1 MEERYIKAID
11 PNIWI
16 RPAGWPAIPTN
27 LTNKTVG
34 IYAVYPTDHN
44 QIALNSTFTGSINYT
59 IDWGDGSSP
68 VTVTDNAIQVKDYN
82 YSTLAGPIF
91 TDSAGLPYKVVKIEL
106 TLVSGTPLILDMA
119 KTTVTAGTPIQ
130 SQWLE
135 LVHNWTA
142 NFIIANKP
150 RYLQRL
156 SILNQ
161 SSVQNGSS
169 LYTGLSDLRVLDFL
183 QPGNTFNWTSTQSIL
198 SNIGPVRMGD
208 LEVNRTASN
217 TSTSFFTGGQLEK
230 IGNVTQNNT
239 GNCSGFFNACSNLE
253 EVGNFTCAG
262 TTTISTMFQN
272 CASLRKLGLIN
283 IGTGGTCTGIN
294 VFNNCTQIREIRF
307 VDASKLSSATD
318 MFASCSNLTILRMPN
333 IAISFSILNCN
344 LQRQNL
350 IDLFD
355 DLADLT
361 SLPPQT
367 ITITGNPGVPDLTL
381 ADENIAVNK
390 GWSVTK
396 V

>member
-1 MEERYIKAID
+1 MTNYYIRGT
-11 PNIWI
+11 NREWV

-59 IDWGDGSSP
+59 IDWGDGSAP
-68 VTVTDNAIQVKDYN
+68 VTVTGNTIQIKDFN
-82 YSTLAGPIF
+82 YSTLTGPIF
-91 TDSAGLPYKVVKIEL
+91 TDSAGLSYKVVKVEM
-106 TLVSGTPLILDMA
+106 TLVSGTPLILDIA

-135 LVHNWTA
+135 LIHNWPA
-142 NFIIANKP
+142 NLQIANRP

-161 SSVQNGSS
+161 SSVQNGSN
-169 LYTGLSDLRVLDFL
+169 LYTALSDLRVLDFL
-183 QPGNTFNWTSTQSIL
+183 QPGNTFNWTSTQSIMG
-198 SNIGPVRMGD
+198 NVGPVRMGD
-208 LEVNRTASN
+208 LELNRTSSN
-217 TSTSFFTGGQLEK
+217 TSTSFFSGGQLEK

-239 GNCSGFFNACSNLE
+239 GNCSAFFNACSNLE
-253 EVGNFTCAG
+253 EVGNFTCTG

-272 CASLRKLGLIN
+272 CPSLRKLGLID
-283 IGTGGTCTGIN
+283 IGTGGTCTGLN
-294 VFNNCTQIREIRF
+294 VFNGCTQIREIRF

-333 IAISFSILNCN
+333 MSISFSITNCN

-350 IDLFD
+350 IDLFN
-355 DLADLT
+355 DLAT
-361 SLPPQT
+361 VVTPQT
-367 ITITGNPGVPDLTL
+367 ITITGNPGVPDLTV

-390 GWSVTK
+390 GWSITK

>member
-1 MEERYIKAID
+1 MTNYYIRGA
-11 PNIWI
+11 NREWI

-59 IDWGDGSSP
+59 IDWGDDSSL
-68 VTVTDNAIQVKDYN
+68 VTVTGNAIQIKDYN
-82 YSTLAGPIF
+82 YSSLTGPIF
-91 TDSAGLPYKVVKIEL
+91 TDSAGLSYKVVKVEL
-106 TLVSGTPLILDMA
+106 TLVSGTPGNLDMA
-119 KTTVTAGTPIQ
+119 KTTATAGTPIQ

-135 LVHNWTA
+135 LIHNWPA
-142 NFIIANKP
+142 NFIIANRP
-150 RYLQRL
+150 RYLQKL

-161 SSVQNGSS
+161 GSVQNGSN
-169 LYTGLSDLRVLDFL
+169 LYTFLTDLRVLDFL
-183 QPGNTFNWTSTQSIL
+183 QSGNTFNWTSTQAIFN
-198 SNIGPVRMGD
+198 NIGPVRMGD

-217 TSTSFFTGGQLEK
+217 TSTTFFSSGKIEK

-239 GNCSGFFNACSNLE
+239 INCSGFFAACSNLE
-253 EVGNFTCAG
+253 EVGNFTCTG

-272 CASLRKLGLIN
+272 CTSLRKLGLID
-283 IGTGGTCTGIN
+283 IGTGGTCTGLN
-294 VFNNCTQIREIRF
+294 VFNNCYQLREIRF
-307 VDASKLSSATD
+307 VDASKLSSSAD
-318 MFASCSNLTILRMPN
+318 MFAGSSNLTILRMPN
-333 IAISFSILNCN
+333 MSISFSIANCN

-355 DLADLT
+355 DLADLI

-381 ADENIAVNK
+381 ADEDIAVNK